1 MHMHMHM
8 LAFSYLIEQKLLC
21 FGAMFCSNVLTV
33 LQECCIWR
41 PVLGSGIREA
51 ELQGHLLE
59 MMVQL
64 QLVQLQGGRW
74 GGMV

>member
-1 MHMHMHM
+1 MHMHM

-41 PVLGSGIREA
+41 PVLGSGRQGYTGDAGEA
-51 ELQGHLLE
+51 TAGAAEGWPL
-59 MMVQL
+59 
-64 QLVQLQGGRW
+64 GRY
-74 GGMV
+74 GVVFT